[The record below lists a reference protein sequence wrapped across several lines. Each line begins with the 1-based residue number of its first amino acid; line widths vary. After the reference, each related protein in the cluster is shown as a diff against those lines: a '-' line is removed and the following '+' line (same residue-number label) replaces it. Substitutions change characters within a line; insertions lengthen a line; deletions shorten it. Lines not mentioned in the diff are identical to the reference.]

1 MAAGSD
7 AKLIGAPVVGLPWV
21 VLARK
26 DIKRVE
32 DLKGKSIAVTR
43 AGDLTFR
50 LARALL
56 KKFNLSES
64 DVKILT
70 VGGTGQVEPFN
81 AMQTGLAEASLVTP
95 PLDVRGR
102 RNGFNLVYR
111 LNDLALPAVY
121 SSLHTNAKTLRD
133 RPLLAQRWV
142 AALGEAL
149 HFVEKNPDRGK
160 AAVSKALK
168 LNDGDAL
175 QSAYDAYAKL
185 LINRRLTVPESTV
198 AGVIDV
204 AREQGTNVRRKAA
217 EMIDNRFAED
227 LDKSGFLKEIW
238 GAEVPR

>member
-1 MAAGSD
+1 M
-7 AKLIGAPVVGLPWV
+7 
-21 VLARK
+21 LARK

-32 DLKGKSIAVTR
+32 ELKGKSIAVTR

-81 AMQTGLAEASLVTP
+81 AMQAGIAEAALVTP
-95 PLDVRGR
+95 PLDVGR

-111 LNDLALPAVY
+111 LNDLGLPALY
-121 SSLHTNAKTLRD
+121 SSLHANAKTLRD
-133 RPLLAQRWV
+133 RPLLTQRWV
-142 AALGEAL
+142 AALAEAL
-149 HFVEKNPDRGK
+149 HFVETNPDKGK

-168 LNDGDAL
+168 LNDADAL

-185 LINRRLTVPESTV
+185 LVNRRLIVPESTV
-198 AGVIDV
+198 AGVIEV
-204 AREQGTNVRRKAA
+204 AREQGTNIRRKAA

-238 GAEVPR
+238 SGETPR